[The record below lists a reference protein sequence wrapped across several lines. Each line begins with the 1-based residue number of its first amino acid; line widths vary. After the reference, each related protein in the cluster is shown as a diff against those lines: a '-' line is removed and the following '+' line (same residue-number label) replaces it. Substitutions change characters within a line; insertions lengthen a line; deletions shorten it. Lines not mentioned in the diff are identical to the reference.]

1 MVYDIFTF
9 FNELDLL
16 EIRLKILN
24 DKVDFFVLIECTETF
39 SGKPKPLYYNENKE
53 LFKEWEHKII
63 HHVTDNPPAGWE
75 DLQSRLKNPTI
86 NKLDENIILNTLTT
100 TNVPPG
106 EVHWLKEFYQK
117 ECIKKPLLGL
127 NDDDICFIGDLD
139 EIWNP
144 DLIYDIDDDSIY
156 KLKQDVYTGHLNVRS
171 SESETWAG
179 TMLTRYK
186 NVKDAC
192 LNHLRTAWR
201 TPYTYIDNAGWH
213 FTFIGGPDRIRTKL
227 ESYGHQEYNN
237 DAVKQEIEHR
247 LQNNLEV
254 LGRSFILSIE
264 EENLPVFLKQN
275 KQTYI
280 HLFK

>member
-1 MVYDIFTF
+1 VIIF
-9 FNELDLL
+9 
-16 EIRLKILN
+16 
-24 DKVDFFVLIECTETF
+24 LI
-39 SGKPKPLYYNENKE
+39 
-53 LFKEWEHKII
+53 
-63 HHVTDNPPAGWE
+63 
-75 DLQSRLKNPTI
+75 
-86 NKLDENIILNTLTT
+86 
-100 TNVPPG
+100 
-106 EVHWLKEFYQK
+106 KEFYQK

-144 DLIYDIDDDSIY
+144 DLTYDIDADSIY

-192 LNHLRTAWR
+192 LNHLRTQWR
-201 TPYTYIDNAGWH
+201 TPYVYIENAGWH
-213 FTFIGGPDRIRTKL
+213 FTFIGGPDRIKTKL

-237 DAVKQEIEHR
+237 DAVKQDIEYR
-247 LQNNLEV
+247 LANNLEI
-254 LGRSFILSIE
+254 LGRSFILSIDE
-264 EENLPVFLKQN
+264 EKLPMYLKENKHQY
-275 KQTYI
+275 K